1 MFCCPQGF
9 CLPAEYSDEAGGEG
23 ATQFE
28 DIEGGGLGEGEGV
41 KDVSSQIES
50 EDQLDEARKQGEEK
64 QEEDKSKEPDVKPED
79 NAIERSDDFD
89 GKMQDLEAGGKLLI
103 LTEIEI
109 EFDQRV
115 LCSFVK

>member
-1 MFCCPQGF
+1 MKGKV
-9 CLPAEYSDEAGGEG
+9 
-23 ATQFE
+23 
-28 DIEGGGLGEGEGV
+28 V

-50 EDQLDEARKQGEEK
+50 EDQLDESKKARRRKAR
-64 QEEDKSKEPDVKPED
+64 EDQSKEPDVKPED